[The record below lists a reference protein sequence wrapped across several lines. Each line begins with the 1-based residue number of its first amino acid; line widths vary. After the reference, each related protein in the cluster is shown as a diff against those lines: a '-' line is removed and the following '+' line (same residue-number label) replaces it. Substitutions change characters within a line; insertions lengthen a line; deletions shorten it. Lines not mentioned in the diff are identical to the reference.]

1 VYNVNNL
8 QGNITEADFV
18 VVELG
23 NVVRSGGRAAL
34 ELKVEDA
41 ELAAGQTHTIELT
54 NGELA
59 GFQGTLELAAG
70 LELVNVSYE
79 GEGAMNLNRAGEG
92 LIAMAFNGPTA
103 ISLELRATEDL
114 RLSEMIW
121 MTDEI
126 TYREGTTASGGAGAL
141 NLHFETNFA
150 PASAQNRLLQ
160 NTPNPVTETTIVRFE
175 LAQAGPAT
183 LTLRDAAGRVVL
195 VRDLDAVAG
204 ANQLELTRSDLGAS
218 GVLTYT
224 LTAGDFTAS
233 RKMVVLRR

>member
-8 QGNITEADFV
+8 QGNVTEADFV

-92 LIAMAFNGPTA
+92 LLAMAFNGA
-103 ISLELRATEDL
+103 AQISLEVRATEDL
-114 RLSEMIW
+114 QLSDVIR
-121 MTDEI
+121 MTDAI
-126 TYREGTTASGGAGAL
+126 TYREGTAANGGAGTLSL
-141 NLHFETNFA
+141 NFGGDFA
-150 PASAQNRLLQ
+150 PASAQNMLLQ
-160 NTPNPVTETTIVRFE
+160 NMPNPVTEKTMVRFE

-183 LTLRDAAGRVVL
+183 LTLRDATGRVVL
-195 VRDLDAVAG
+195 VRELDAVAG

-224 LTAGDFTAS
+224 LTAGDFTATK
-233 RKMVVLRR
+233 KMVVVR